1 MDFSVAYAEL
11 GRIKGVGENF
21 AKYFLK
27 EKEPDF
33 ALNDAECAGRILFV
47 IFSVPLPSLRW
58 LRPSPKHLSECQR
71 LHGPLC
77 GRTADDLLA
86 K

>member
-47 IFSVPLPSLRW
+47 IFSVPLPSL
-58 LRPSPKHLSECQR
+58 S
-71 LHGPLC
+71 
-77 GRTADDLLA
+77 LA
-86 K
+86 